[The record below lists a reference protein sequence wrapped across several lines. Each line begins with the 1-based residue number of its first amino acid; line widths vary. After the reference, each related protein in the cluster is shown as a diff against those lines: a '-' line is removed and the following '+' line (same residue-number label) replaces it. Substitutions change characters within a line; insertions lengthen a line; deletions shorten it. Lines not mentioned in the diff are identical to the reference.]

1 MYLGLTIESKPAAHA
16 ASGFTEVAKLDAAA
30 VKVAARRNCALEL
43 CDVIVGANELIA
55 FGACNASI
63 NEINSFISL

>member
-30 VKVAARRNCALEL
+30 VKVAARRNCVLEL
-43 CDVIVGANELIA
+43 SDVIVGANALLA
-55 FGACNASI
+55 FGDCNASI
-63 NEINSFISL
+63 NGTNSFISI